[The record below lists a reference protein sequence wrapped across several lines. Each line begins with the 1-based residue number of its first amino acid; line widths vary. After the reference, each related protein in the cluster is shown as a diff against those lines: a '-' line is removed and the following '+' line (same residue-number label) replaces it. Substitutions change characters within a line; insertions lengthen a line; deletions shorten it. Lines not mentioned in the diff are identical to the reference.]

1 MDAIASTIDPSALD
15 AGRPVALV
23 TGGGSGIGLA
33 IVEDLARDREVI
45 ALGRSEA
52 KLQML
57 AGRPHIHP
65 VAVDLRDCAALARL
79 AAPFDRLDVLVHC
92 AAISAWSSLEQ
103 SSLQAWRDTFETNV
117 YAPAELTRLLLPAL
131 RAAKGQVVFISSGAA
146 VRAVPGHIVYSAS
159 KFALRGIADALRI
172 EEVAAGIRVSTVAPG
187 PTETPMNR
195 ATRVAQTGSA
205 MREEGRYSDPESHA
219 AAVRLVVDMAP
230 DSQVTEVV
238 VRPRLL

>member
-1 MDAIASTIDPSALD
+1 MADIGSTIDCSTLD
-15 AGRPVALV
+15 TGRPLALV

-52 KLQML
+52 KLRAL
-57 AGRPHIHP
+57 VGRPHIHP
-65 VAVDLRDCAALARL
+65 VAVDLCDGVALARL
-79 AAPFDRLDVLVHC
+79 TAPLARLDVLVHC
-92 AAISAWSSLEQ
+92 AAISAWSSLET
-103 SSLQAWRDTFETNV
+103 SSLPAWRETFETNV

-131 RAAKGQVVFISSGAA
+131 RTAKGQVVFISSGAA
-146 VRAVPGHIVYSAS
+146 VKAVPGHIVYSAS
-159 KFALRGIADALRI
+159 KFALRGVADALRI
-172 EEVAAGIRVSTVAPG
+172 EEVGAGIRVATVAPG

-195 ATRVAQTGSA
+195 ATRTARTGSA
-205 MREEGRYSDPESHA
+205 AREEGRYSDPESHA
-219 AAVRLVVDMAP
+219 AAVRLVVDMSP

>member
-1 MDAIASTIDPSALD
+1 MATIASILDPATFD
-15 AGRPVALV
+15 VHRPLALV
-23 TGGGSGIGLA
+23 TGGASGIGLA
-33 IVEDLARDREVI
+33 IVENLARDREVI
-45 ALGRSEA
+45 ALGRSTT
-52 KLQML
+52 KLQAL

-65 VAVDLRDCAALARL
+65 VAVDLCDGAALARF
-79 AAPFDRLDVLVHC
+79 AARLTRLDVLVHN
-92 AAISAWSSLEQ
+92 AAISAWSSLEH
-103 SSLQAWRDTFETNV
+103 SSLPAWRETFETNV

-146 VRAVPGHIVYSAS
+146 VKAVPGHIVYSAS

-172 EEVAAGIRVSTVAPG
+172 EEVGAGIRVATVAPG

-195 ATRVAQTGSA
+195 ATRMAQTGSTA
-205 MREEGRYSDPESHA
+205 REEGRYSDPEAHA